1 MATVDNLKEETDL
14 KGLHKDNN
22 YGVSVDLT
30 SVVLIGGTLFLTLKY
45 IIQMNPSL
53 IFNRS

>member
-14 KGLHKDNN
+14 KGLHKENN

-30 SVVLIGGTLFLTLKY
+30 SVVLIGGYLILYL
-45 IIQMNPSL
+45 IIYA
-53 IFNRS
+53 